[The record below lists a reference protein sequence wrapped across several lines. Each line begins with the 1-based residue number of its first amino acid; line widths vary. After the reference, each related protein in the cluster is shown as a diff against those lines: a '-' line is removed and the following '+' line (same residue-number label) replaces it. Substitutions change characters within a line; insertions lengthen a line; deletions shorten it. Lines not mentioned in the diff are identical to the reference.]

1 MEPLIFLT
9 LAVAGVGILVVFLLF
24 DLKSKVNKLQVYV
37 EDLEKINQAHLSK
50 QEEKF
55 NEYLREYTNLTIQ
68 QLKATQKEL
77 EELKDSINKMYKLLT
92 EEITDK
98 DL

>member
-1 MEPLIFLT
+1 VLRAMERVGYRVIF
-9 LAVAGVGILVVFLLF
+9 AIRRIFGQ
-24 DLKSKVNKLQVYV
+24 SP
-37 EDLEKINQAHLSK
+37 
-50 QEEKF
+50 
-55 NEYLREYTNLTIQ
+55 NLTIQ